1 MNPIGAIG
9 SATSASGAAAAKPDA
24 PDPKLLQAAKDFES
38 IFVRQMLKG
47 LEKTTAAGAG
57 TSASAGEKTYG
68 SMIVDTLS
76 DSISKAGGLGLADD
90 IAQSMAMSNPAL
102 RAAAAVK
109 SAAAT
114 PVDSKNSPAAAS
126 KPLTPALKPLK

>member
-9 SATSASGAAAAKPDA
+9 SATSAGAAAPANPAA

-76 DSISKAGGLGLADD
+76 DSISKAGGLGLADV

-102 RAAAAVK
+102 KASAAASASKSAASAAAA
-109 SAAAT
+109 
-114 PVDSKNSPAAAS
+114 
-126 KPLTPALKPLK
+126 PLIPALKPLK

>member
-9 SATSASGAAAAKPDA
+9 SATSAGAAAAAKPAA

-76 DSISKAGGLGLADD
+76 DSISKAGGLGLADV

-102 RAAAAVK
+102 KAGASK
-109 SAAAT
+109 SGSAAPSA
-114 PVDSKNSPAAAS
+114 
-126 KPLTPALKPLK
+126 PLVPALKPLK